1 MQGYAPRKHHR
12 KLHLLEGGRVRGET
26 DLTKLILP
34 VMTPGNKQGKTV
46 SPRDGRPVSRVA
58 TICCLK
64 SPVSNKKNYKTFKE
78 TRKYNS
84 YIRKKKKKT
93 GNRNCLR
100 EREVK
105 TNRKQLQLAIINM
118 FKN

>member
-84 YIRKKKKKT
+84 YIRKKKKK
-93 GNRNCLR
+93 NRQQKLPER
-100 EREVK
+100 ERSQ
-105 TNRKQLQLAIINM
+105 N
-118 FKN
+118 